1 MKKIILIIIITF
13 LSLPICSQS
22 DYNAHVIAEK
32 QANQGIEFLNQ
43 RNFAEAYPLLR
54 ESWQFYNANQKLYSV
69 DYANLAHTIGQ
80 YYMLTGSYDKA
91 EEYYTIAVETLKK
104 GHLDDY
110 VYRSTLADVGWY
122 YYRLHNYDK
131 ANQLY
136 AEAKYLYEKNLDLG
150 YRYANLLSN
159 YSIIQSDLGNTLW
172 AKMFVDMAK
181 DIYVE
186 SERTDSLSLSVILDN
201 VASTYNQLGF
211 NDEAILTLYQAL
223 EIRPKTSNNNGL
235 PELLSNLGTIFF
247 NQKKYDEAVKY
258 FKDAFDLEH
267 SINNVLGSGMN
278 LAWAQFVLND
288 KECLKTSQ
296 TLSDSIISDAIGK
309 FTYLSNEERELYWLY
324 NNIRLSMVNAIFA
337 NASNGSNTG
346 AIYNNSLFAKGL
358 LLKTSNQ
365 IKRDIMANGDDSS
378 KRLLAKMTSLEKEL
392 NRSNN
397 AQDRIDQIKDSI
409 NIIDKQLT
417 KANASYLSFKEELN
431 PDWTRIKRSLSK
443 DEAAIE
449 FVQIPVIYNDSIPEP
464 FEYRY
469 YGLIIRKNTD
479 TPVLVPLCTEEELQE
494 LLANKNHIKLD
505 RFIKNL
511 YSTGS
516 SKLNS
521 GEKLYNCIWASLD
534 RELNGVKTIYYSP
547 VGQLYSVSFNALM
560 SDSATLSE
568 KYSLRLLSSTSE
580 VVRIKK
586 DSHRKISDA
595 VVYGGIVYDLS
606 DDQMVAE
613 ARGYDI
619 NSKGSTPHLELDNDR
634 SGWNYLSGTEEE
646 AKNINM
652 TLDSVGVLTTL
663 YMGAHANE
671 ESIKS
676 LSGKSPFL
684 LHIATH
690 GFFLSDPKQIAVN
703 PFMQNQERNGSAN
716 LLQRSG
722 LLFAGANKTWVKGE
736 SVRGVEDGIL
746 TAEEISKLD
755 LSTTEIVSLSACET
769 GLGEIVSTEGVF
781 GLQRAFKLSGVRTLI
796 MSLWKVP
803 DAATSKLMTS
813 FYKNWSSGMEVHKAF
828 MEAQQKI
835 KDEYASPYY
844 WAGFVMLD

>member
-1 MKKIILIIIITF
+1 MKKIILVIIITF
-13 LSLPICSQS
+13 LSLPISSQS
-22 DYNAHVIAEK
+22 NYNAHLIAEK

-43 RNFAEAYPLLR
+43 RNFAEAYPLLM
-54 ESWQFYNANQKLYSV
+54 ESWKFYNANQKLYSV

-80 YYMLTGSYDKA
+80 YYMLTGAYDKA

-201 VASTYNQLGF
+201 VASIYNQLGF
-211 NDEAILTLYQAL
+211 NDEAISTLYQAL
-223 EIRPKTSNNNGL
+223 EIRPKTSKNDGL
-235 PELLSNLGTIFF
+235 PELLCNLGTIYF

-278 LAWAQFVLND
+278 LAWTQYILND

-365 IKRDIMANGDDSS
+365 IKRDIMNNGDESS
-378 KRLLAKMTSLEKEL
+378 KRLLVKMTSLEQEL
-392 NRSNN
+392 NRNN
-397 AQDRIDQIKDSI
+397 NTQNRIEQIKDSI

-417 KANASYLSFKEELN
+417 KANASYLSFKEELS

-449 FVQIPVIYNDSIPEP
+449 FVQIPVIYEDSIPEP

-469 YGLIIRKNTD
+469 YGLIIRKNAQA
-479 TPVLVPLCTEEELQE
+479 PALVPLCTEEELQE
-494 LLANKNHIKLD
+494 LLANKSHIKLD

-511 YSTGS
+511 YSTGP
-516 SKLNS
+516 SKLYS
-521 GEKLYNCIWASLD
+521 GEKLYNCIWASLEK
-534 RELNGVKTIYYSP
+534 ELNGVKTIYYSP
-547 VGQLYSVSFNALM
+547 VGQLNSISFNALM
-560 SDSATLSE
+560 SDSIALNE

-580 VVRIKK
+580 VVQIKK
-586 DSHRKISDA
+586 DSHEKISDA

-619 NSKGSTPHLELDNDR
+619 TSNGLTTQLELDKER

-652 TLDSVGVLTTL
+652 TLDSVGVATTL

-736 SVRGVEDGIL
+736 SVRGIEDGIL

-769 GLGEIVSTEGVF
+769 GLGEIISTEGVF

-803 DAATSKLMTS
+803 DTATSKLMTS

-828 MEAQQKI
+828 IDAQKKI
-835 KDEYASPYY
+835 KDEYSSPYY